1 MAERTDMFDI
11 DNKTPEQARQA
22 IWDKF
27 IEYKVVCDNKTVIR
41 TEFSQRTS
49 EFVTAVIPAPVSCSL
64 KGFCNYVG
72 MTEQNFYEYYAKKP
86 QLESVIARIKE
97 VCELDAREK
106 FENGT
111 INSRLAGL
119 WMSNYGYSTKSESK
133 NEVKN
138 SVVIVDD
145 LDE

>member
-1 MAERTDMFDI
+1 MV
-11 DNKTPEQARQA
+11 K
-22 IWDKF
+22 
-27 IEYKVVCDNKTVIR
+27 EYKKKVNSANQMWNAFLEFLDDCNSKTVVR
-41 TEFSQRTS
+41 TEFCQKSG
-49 EFVTAVIPAPVSCSL
+49 EFVTAVIPAPITATKKKFAL
-64 KGFCNYVG
+64 FLG
-72 MTEQNFYEYYAKKP
+72 MTETNFYETYGKNEKFKP
-86 QLESVIARIKE
+86 VIARITE
-97 VCELDAREK
+97 ICEADAREK

-133 NEVKN
+133 EEIKN